1 MSMLGHWDRIERVFI
16 RDGVKGL
23 HSDWGDYKGWQIP
36 LKVRANV
43 YVNGIWNGATLKVR
57 LAHSD
62 NLQEWFSIDGGE
74 FPLISADTEQT
85 IEFIQPTRYHRI
97 EYWLEN
103 PDKFTLIRFYVEID
117 PQENPIGCPS
127 ADQDG
132 LEDSRVSIELFA
144 FGEGI
149 RVEDIDS
156 DGWRGHAL
164 AGSSLA
170 SNE

>member
-1 MSMLGHWDRIERVFI
+1 MSILGFWDRIERVFI
-16 RDGVKGL
+16 REGVNGL
-23 HSDWGDYKGWQIP
+23 HSDWGDYKGWKIP

-43 YVNGIWNGATLKVR
+43 YVDGIWNGATLKVR

-62 NLQEWFSIDGGE
+62 NLQDWFSINGGE
-74 FPLISADTEQT
+74 FPPISADTKQT
-85 IEFIQPTRYHRI
+85 IEFIQPTRYQRI

-103 PDKFTLIRFYVEID
+103 PDKFTLIRFYVETD

-132 LEDSRVSIELFA
+132 LEDSRVSIEFYA

-149 RVEDIDS
+149 RVEDIDPH
-156 DGWRGHAL
+156 GWIEHAL
-164 AGSSLA
+164 PNLSLA
-170 SNE
+170 SNK